1 MKTQRF
7 DTSGNTV
14 VSYVFL
20 TCCIMNVSDKN
31 ITKIVIK
38 QSLFLSWKALKQNG
52 REFFFYWR
60 WNTAFIGSFCI
71 DYEAEREYC
80 GPNSESVRNKY
91 EQVQQKL
98 IQKYPKNSTDGF
110 LNSENPSRRWQWN
123 VLVENLKSL
132 EQVSRKL
139 LIPIKRE
146 K

>member
-1 MKTQRF
+1 
-7 DTSGNTV
+7 
-14 VSYVFL
+14 
-20 TCCIMNVSDKN
+20 MNVSDKN

-52 REFFFYWR
+52 REFFFCWR

-110 LNSENPSRRWQWN
+110 LNSENPSGK
-123 VLVENLKSL
+123 LKIIRTNFKKAADTNKKSK
-132 EQVSRKL
+132 VK
-139 LIPIKRE
+139 IIFTH
-146 K
+146 